1 MTNSISSNQAVL
13 YLTIDEA
20 ADGQRL
26 DNFLIST
33 LKGVPKSHIY
43 RLIRS
48 GQVRVNKGRA
58 KQTQRL
64 ALNDLVRIPP
74 VRVAERPELEP
85 GTVIAWQPK
94 FLFQDESLWV
104 INKPAGMAV
113 HGGSGH
119 RLGLIEN
126 LRVLYPEERQ
136 LELVHRL
143 DRDTSGAII
152 VARKRSALKQM
163 QRLLQEGGVKRFY
176 WLLCTDFK
184 QKQIS
189 ISAPL
194 LRQDDLGVRKMIVSK
209 AGKVAL
215 THFSLVAS
223 GMDFQLLEAELITGR
238 THQIRVHAQFG
249 GFPII
254 GDERYGEV
262 ARDKSLADS
271 FKLPTEKLFL
281 HARRLEFRHPVN
293 GERIALTAELDSFF
307 TRALKNVTI
316 NFN

>member
-1 MTNSISSNQAVL
+1 MTNSISSNQTVR
-13 YLTIDEA
+13 YLTIDEL

-26 DNFLIST
+26 DNFLIGT

-64 ALNDLVRIPP
+64 VLNDEVRIPP
-74 VRVAERPELEP
+74 VRVAERPEPES
-85 GTVIAWQPK
+85 GTVVAWQPK
-94 FLFQDESLWV
+94 FLFQDEYLWV
-104 INKPAGMAV
+104 LNKPAGMAV

-119 RLGLIEN
+119 RLGLIES

-163 QRLLQEGGVKRFY
+163 QRLLQDGGVKRFY
-176 WLLCTDFK
+176 WLLCTGFK
-184 QKQIS
+184 QKQVS

-194 LRQDDLGVRKMIVSK
+194 LRQDEQGVRKMVVSK

-215 THFSLVAS
+215 THFSLVAT
-223 GMDFQLLEAELITGR
+223 GMGFQLLEAELITGR

-254 GDERYGEV
+254 GDGRYGEV
-262 ARDKSLADS
+262 SRDKSLADS
-271 FKLPTEKLFL
+271 MKLPAEKLFL
-281 HARRLEFRHPVN
+281 HARRLVFRHPVS
-293 GERIALTAELDSFF
+293 GERIALTAQLDLPFSR
-307 TRALKNVTI
+307 TLESINI

>member
-1 MTNSISSNQAVL
+1 MTKSISSNQTVR

-26 DNFLIST
+26 DNFLISS

-64 ALNDLVRIPP
+64 ALNDVVRIPP
-74 VRVAERPELEP
+74 VRVAERPEPEP

-104 INKPAGMAV
+104 VNKPAGMAV

-119 RLGLIEN
+119 SLGLIEN

-163 QRLLQEGGVKRFY
+163 QHLLQAGGVKRFY
-176 WLLCTDFK
+176 WLLSAGFK
-184 QKQIS
+184 QKQMS

-194 LRQDDLGVRKMIVSK
+194 LRQDEQGARKMVVSK

-215 THFSLVAS
+215 THFSLVAA
-223 GMDFQLLEAELITGR
+223 GKNFQLLEAELITGR

-254 GDERYGEV
+254 GDERYGDL
-262 ARDKSLADS
+262 ARDKSLIDTFAFPS
-271 FKLPTEKLFL
+271 EKLFL
-281 HARRLEFRHPVN
+281 HARRLIFRHPVT
-293 GERIALTAELDSFF
+293 GEHISLAAPLDLPFAR
-307 TRALKNVTI
+307 TLKNLNI
-316 NFN
+316 NIK